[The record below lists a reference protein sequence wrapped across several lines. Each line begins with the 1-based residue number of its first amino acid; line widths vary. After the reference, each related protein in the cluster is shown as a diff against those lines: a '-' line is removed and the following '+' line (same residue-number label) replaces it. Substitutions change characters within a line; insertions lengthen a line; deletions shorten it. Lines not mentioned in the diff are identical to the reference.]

1 MLARAAT
8 PRGEV
13 ALSERTDDGVRVL
26 ELRVNGVF
34 VMDTL
39 ETTTERALA
48 TRALAAVGPGPKDVL
63 VGGLGLGFTAREL
76 LAAGGVDSP
85 GGMHGVARVDVVE
98 IEEPVVAWMRDGTIP
113 HGPAL
118 LADDRLR
125 VITDDVRR
133 VVSAARAASYD
144 LVLLDVD
151 NGPGYLIYEANTEV
165 YAAPFLAEVRR
176 VLRPGGAVAVWSADA
191 APELLDALG
200 EVFGGAEEIP
210 LPVRLEG
217 RDERYVLYLA
227 TRERSGP
234 PG

>member
-13 ALSERTDDGVRVL
+13 ALRERIADGRRVL

-76 LAAGGVDSP
+76 LAAGGPDST
-85 GGMHGVARVDVVE
+85 GRVARVDVVE

-118 LADDRLR
+118 LADRRLR

-133 VVSAARAASYD
+133 VVAAAGAASYD

-151 NGPGYLIYEANTEV
+151 NGPGYLVYEANTEV
-165 YAAPFLAEVRR
+165 YAAPFLAGVRR
-176 VLRPGGAVAVWSADA
+176 VLRPGGVVAVWSADA
-191 APELLDALG
+191 APALLGALR
-200 EVFGGAEEIP
+200 EVFAHAEEVP
-210 LPVRLEG
+210 LPVRLQG
-217 RDERYVLYLA
+217 RDERYLLYLA